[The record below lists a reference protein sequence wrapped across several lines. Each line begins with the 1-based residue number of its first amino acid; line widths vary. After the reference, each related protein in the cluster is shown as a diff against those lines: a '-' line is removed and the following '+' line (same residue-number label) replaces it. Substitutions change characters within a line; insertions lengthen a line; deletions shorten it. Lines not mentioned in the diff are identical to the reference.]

1 MRRVAS
7 FVLRNWPLK
16 LGAILLATVL
26 YSGLVLGQNARTWT
40 GELPVDAIRPPAGA
54 TLLSDLFPVT
64 VIRYRAPLDVG
75 VLSPDSFRATVDLSR
90 VEARPGGPPTR
101 VPVTVVALDQRV
113 QVVDFEPHELEVRLD
128 PVALRQ
134 LPVTVTL
141 GSVPEGLNVGPPQT
155 EPSSVSIRGASSRVE
170 AVSGVVARVTI
181 DASALN
187 IDREIDLIAVDANG
201 NQVLN
206 LVIDPQRARVRIAVA
221 RQLANRTLPVV
232 PQLIG
237 EPAPGYRITS
247 ITVEP
252 LIITISGEE
261 ATVTRLETAPTEPID
276 VSGRTTDLE
285 AMVGFALPDDVS
297 VSGTDQVRVVL
308 TIAEER
314 GSQTYRVGVVLEGTQ
329 PELAYLLATTQVSV
343 TFGGLISD
351 LAVLDGAT
359 ISALADVSAL
369 APGSHLLTL
378 SVVPPPGLELIAI
391 SPAQV
396 TLTIEAAADL
406 PSAGPT
412 VSP

>member
-54 TLLSDLFPVT
+54 TLLSDLVLAT

-75 VLSPDSFRATVDLSR
+75 VLSPDSFRATADLSR

-113 QVVDFEPHELEVRLD
+113 QVVDFQPRELDVRLD

-134 LPVTVTL
+134 LPVTVIL

-170 AVSGVVARVTI
+170 AVSAIVARVTI

-187 IDREIDLIAVDANG
+187 IDREIELVAVDANG
-201 NQVLN
+201 NQVPN

-247 ITVEP
+247 VTVEP

-261 ATVTRLETAPTEPID
+261 VTVTRLETAPTEPID

-308 TIAEER
+308 TIAAER
-314 GSQTYRVGVVLEGTQ
+314 GSQTYRAGVVLEGTQ

-351 LAVLDGAT
+351 LDVLDGAT
-359 ISALADVSAL
+359 ITALADVSAL
-369 APGSHLLTL
+369 TPGSHLLTL

-391 SPAQV
+391 SPVQV